1 MNLGFGVVNK
11 GIAVGIG
18 VGIAIIFVVVA
29 FATNQISPDENGAL
43 ENPLDS
49 QESDVQTTPTT
60 EPGKTFTLELSDGAG
75 TTDGNP

>member
-1 MNLGFGVVNK
+1 MNK
-11 GIAVGIG
+11 RIIAGIG

-29 FATNQISPDENGAL
+29 FATNQSPDENGAL
-43 ENPLDS
+43 DNPLDS
-49 QESDVQTTPTT
+49 QDSEVQTTPTT

>member
-1 MNLGFGVVNK
+1 VNK
-11 GIAVGIG
+11 GIVVGIG

-29 FATNQISPDENGAL
+29 FASNQSPDENGSL
-43 ENPLDS
+43 DNPLDS
-49 QESDVQTTPTT
+49 QDSEVQTTPTT

>member
-1 MNLGFGVVNK
+1 MNK
-11 GIAVGIG
+11 GIVVGIG

-29 FATNQISPDENGAL
+29 FATNQNPDENGAL
-43 ENPLDS
+43 GNPLDS

-60 EPGKTFTLELSDGAG
+60 DPGTTFTLELSDGAG

>member
-1 MNLGFGVVNK
+1 MNK
-11 GIAVGIG
+11 GIVVGIG

-29 FATNQISPDENGAL
+29 FATNQSPDENGAL
-43 ENPLDS
+43 DNPLDS
-49 QESDVQTTPTT
+49 QEPDVQTTPTT

>member
-1 MNLGFGVVNK
+1 MNK
-11 GIAVGIG
+11 GIIAGIG

-29 FATNQISPDENGAL
+29 FATNQSPDENGAL
-43 ENPLDS
+43 DNPLDS
-49 QESDVQTTPTT
+49 QDSEVQTTPTT

>member
-1 MNLGFGVVNK
+1 VNK
-11 GIAVGIG
+11 GIIAGIG

-29 FATNQISPDENGAL
+29 FGTNQSPDENGSL
-43 ENPLDS
+43 DNPLDS
-49 QESDVQTTPTT
+49 QDSEVQTTPTT